1 MLAAQAFLSR
11 RELAG
16 YLVGREG
23 PGVWPGLGRPLLRRW
38 TLSRPSCSEDRGPPR
53 ASNTD
58 TVAAPA
64 AGCPE
69 INKTIFPAPMSG
81 QFCPPEPSSLAEPL
95 RSRPRDWGLA
105 GRIKGP
111 GEEAGRGVDFVSC
124 WVGPYPG
131 SSLQPRAHRCQAR
144 PRSTRGWGYQ
154 SWGTSRPRTEIR
166 GAVINNH
173 LRSPGSRFLSR

>member
-23 PGVWPGLGRPLLRRW
+23 PGVWPGLGRPLLRLW

-81 QFCPPEPSSLAEPL
+81 QFCLPEPSSLAEPL
-95 RSRPRDWGLA
+95 KSGPRDRIWEDQGAWRRSRP
-105 GRIKGP
+105 
-111 GEEAGRGVDFVSC
+111 GVDFVSC

-154 SWGTSRPRTEIR
+154 SWGTARPRTEIR